1 MAKAKA
7 KAKANNKLKIFL
19 YAFITV
25 MTILALFLAWT
36 LYVLT
41 DFTNG
46 GPKTVD
52 STQDYYSIPP
62 SPPFLPEERS
72 KPGSLTPNTAFMHR
86 I

>member
-1 MAKAKA
+1 MAKA

-52 STQDYYSIPP
+52 STQDYYSIP
-62 SPPFLPEERS
+62 SAALTAVFVEFLKTRKISQMLPKS
-72 KPGSLTPNTAFMHR
+72 
-86 I
+86 

>member
-1 MAKAKA
+1 MAKA

-52 STQDYYSIPP
+52 STQDYYSMPP
-62 SPPFLPEERS
+62 HPPPYTRGGG
-72 KPGSLTPNTAFMHR
+72 PTGGANPPTPVF
-86 I
+86 

>member
-1 MAKAKA
+1 MAKA

-62 SPPFLPEERS
+62 QPPPWYRGGAATRGP
-72 KPGSLTPNTAFMHR
+72 KPPTNVFG
-86 I
+86 

>member
-1 MAKAKA
+1 MAKA

-52 STQDYYSIPP
+52 
-62 SPPFLPEERS
+62 
-72 KPGSLTPNTAFMHR
+72 TAFMHR